1 MINTQGFQKLSAV
14 DNLAK
19 VSSLSTYLSNK
30 HFSFYNDDPKK
41 KLTQVYQH
49 LYKTL
54 GIQVT
59 DIRLRRTAMDGSVS
73 YEQIFSPGNL
83 NSERTD
89 IANFN
94 LIYRD
99 GLTNILKNVLN
110 RTDLVKPA
118 LAIFGFKG
126 RQERIMELSLEQIYE
141 FFQLIGVKYA
151 NLMDYTCRAC
161 SIGTI
166 PQSLSNR
173 LYDVEQGYSVK
184 PVAFGKRLT
193 RKGKLSKGR
202 RITKKRG
209 K

>member
-1 MINTQGFQKLSAV
+1 
-14 DNLAK
+14 
-19 VSSLSTYLSNK
+19 
-30 HFSFYNDDPKK
+30 
-41 KLTQVYQH
+41 
-49 LYKTL
+49 
-54 GIQVT
+54 
-59 DIRLRRTAMDGSVS
+59 
-73 YEQIFSPGNL
+73 
-83 NSERTD
+83 
-89 IANFN
+89 
-94 LIYRD
+94 
-99 GLTNILKNVLN
+99 
-110 RTDLVKPA
+110 
-118 LAIFGFKG
+118 
-126 RQERIMELSLEQIYE
+126 MELSLEQIYE

-184 PVAFGKRLT
+184 PVAFGKHSSTRKGKRLT